1 MDNRNLPMALLQR
14 TLNYLKVSFDELKIV
29 SWPSRQLTLQH
40 TLLVIG
46 ISLGMAAFMGAIDY
60 FFTKILELII

>member
-1 MDNRNLPMALLQR
+1 MPNRV
-14 TLNYLKVSFDELKIV
+14 LNYLKHSRDELKKV

-46 ISLGMAAFMGAIDY
+46 ISLVMAVLLGAIDY
-60 FFTKILELII
+60 FFTKALELIL